1 MAFQTHRDC
10 FTKLVTVGKSERSND
25 LIEIGNREL
34 NQTDL
39 LARAASQLKRCG
51 NFFFKT
57 VPVEKPGAWIEPCE
71 ISKAFRGFLFFRHI
85 PTCQTGDRFG
95 FHIAQFLRFRDRA
108 FRARNNIF
116 DKPASSVIQAHIQDL
131 GHRLTVSRVRKH

>member
-1 MAFQTHRDC
+1 MAFQTHCDR

-25 LIEIGNREL
+25 LIEIGDREL
-34 NQTDL
+34 NQTYFL
-39 LARAASQLKRCG
+39 GRAASQLKRCG

-85 PTCQTGDRFG
+85 PTCQTGDRLD
-95 FHIAQFLRFRDRA
+95 FHIAKFLRFRHRA
-108 FRARNNIF
+108 LRACDDIF
-116 DKPASSVIQAHIQDL
+116 DKPASSVIQAHVQDL
-131 GHRLTVSRVRKH
+131 GHRLTVSGVGKN